1 MATKKEKPIQR
12 PANVRNARLR
22 RVLVRAPAAF
32 LAAALALGLGWAVV
46 SLPEPATGLTG
57 RVDAEMQNSGV
68 SHPVT
73 AVLLNFRGYD
83 TLLEIGVLLLA
94 LLCVW
99 SLRLSPARRSA
110 EVTRTPVLGYLVR
123 LLVPIILV
131 VTVYLLWAGSKQ
143 PGGAF
148 QAGAV
153 LAAAGELLL
162 LAGFVRGH
170 FRRAWLLRM
179 ALAGGFGVFLAV
191 AGGVVLLGNELLEY
205 PDGLAY
211 PLILLIE
218 GALTVS
224 IGFTLAALFFGSPP
238 EAVSRQEAEDGT

>member
-1 MATKKEKPIQR
+1 MHR
-12 PANVRNARLR
+12 PADARLR
-22 RVLVRAPAAF
+22 RALIRAPAAI
-32 LAAALALGLGWAVV
+32 LAAALALGLGWAVL

-57 RVDAEMQNSGV
+57 RVNDELANSGV

-94 LLCVW
+94 LVGVW
-99 SLRLSPARRSA
+99 SLRLSPAQRDPEA
-110 EVTRTPVLGYLVR
+110 ARTPVLGYLVR
-123 LLVPIILV
+123 LLVPGILI

-162 LAGFVRGH
+162 LAGFVRGY
-170 FRRAWLLRM
+170 FRRAWVLRLT
-179 ALAGGFGVFLAV
+179 LAIGFGTFLAV
-191 AGGVVLLGNELLEY
+191 AGGVMLLGNDLLQY
-205 PDGLAY
+205 PEGFAY

-238 EAVSRQEAEDGT
+238 EAVGEEER

>member
-1 MATKKEKPIQR
+1 MQR
-12 PANVRNARLR
+12 PANTRFHRAL
-22 RVLVRAPAAF
+22 LRAPVA
-32 LAAALALGLGWAVV
+32 LLVSVLALGLGWAVL

-57 RVDAEMQNSGV
+57 RVNSEMANSGV

-73 AVLLNFRGYD
+73 AVLLNFRVYD

-94 LLCVW
+94 LVGVW
-99 SLRLSPARRSA
+99 SLSLAPARRSPQA
-110 EVTRTPVLGYLVR
+110 VRTPVLGYLVR
-123 LLVPIILV
+123 LLVPLVIV

-162 LAGFVRGH
+162 LAGFVRGY
-170 FRRAWLLRM
+170 FRRAWILRL

-191 AGGVVLLGNELLEY
+191 AVTVVLFGNDLLEY
-205 PDGLAY
+205 PQGLAY
-211 PLILLIE
+211 ALILLIE

-238 EAVSRQEAEDGT
+238 EAMTADVAEDET

>member
-1 MATKKEKPIQR
+1 MQR
-12 PANVRNARLR
+12 PANASANASNTRLR
-22 RVLVRAPAAF
+22 RVLLRAPTTI
-32 LAAALALGLGWAVV
+32 LAGALALGLGWAVL

-57 RVDAEMQNSGV
+57 RVDAQMANSGI

-99 SLRLSPARRSA
+99 SLNLVPAWRSA
-110 EVTRTPVLGYLVR
+110 EAARTPVLGYLVR
-123 LLVPIILV
+123 LLVPLIIV

-162 LAGFVRGH
+162 LAGFVRGY
-170 FRRAWLLRM
+170 FRRAWVLR
-179 ALAGGFGVFLAV
+179 LSLGIGFGVFLAV
-191 AGGVVLLGNELLEY
+191 AGGVVLLGNDLLEY
-205 PDGLAY
+205 PRGLAY
-211 PLILLIE
+211 ALILLIE

-238 EAVSRQEAEDGT
+238 GAMAADAAEDEE

>member
-1 MATKKEKPIQR
+1 MQR
-12 PANVRNARLR
+12 PANVRWR
-22 RVLVRAPAAF
+22 RVPVRVAAA
-32 LAAALALGLGWAVV
+32 LSSVALALALGWSVL

-57 RVDAEMQNSGV
+57 LVDAGMPNSGV
-68 SHPVT
+68 DHPVT

-94 LLCVW
+94 LLSVW
-99 SLRLSPARRSA
+99 SLRLPPARRDA
-110 EVTRTPVLGYLVR
+110 EAARTPVLRFMVR
-123 LLVPIILV
+123 LLVPGILV

-162 LAGFVRGH
+162 LAGFVRGWPH
-170 FRRAWLLRM
+170 RAWSLR
-179 ALAGGFGVFLAV
+179 LVLGIGFGVFLAV
-191 AGGVVLLGNELLEY
+191 AGGLVLLGNDLLEY
-205 PDGLAY
+205 PRSQAY

-238 EAVSRQEAEDGT
+238 EAAAEEAPEGEG

>member
-1 MATKKEKPIQR
+1 MQR
-12 PANVRNARLR
+12 PADARWLSA
-22 RVLVRAPAAF
+22 LVRAPAAL
-32 LAAALALGLGWAVV
+32 LALALALGLGWAVL
-46 SLPEPATGLTG
+46 SLPEATGLTD
-57 RVDAEMQNSGV
+57 RVAAQMENSGV

-94 LLCVW
+94 LVGVW
-99 SLRLSPARRSA
+99 SLRLPPARRDA
-110 EVTRTPVLGYLVR
+110 EAARSPVLGYLVR
-123 LLVPIILV
+123 LLVPGILI

-162 LAGFVRGH
+162 LAGFVRGY
-170 FRRAWLLRM
+170 FPRAWALRL
-179 ALAGGFGVFLAV
+179 ALGVGFGVFLAV
-191 AGGVVLLGNELLEY
+191 AGGVVLLGNDLLQY
-205 PDGLAY
+205 PEGLAY

-238 EAVSRQEAEDGT
+238 EAVAAQASEDEA

>member
-1 MATKKEKPIQR
+1 MQR
-12 PANVRNARLR
+12 PANIRWRY
-22 RVLVRAPAAF
+22 VLLRAPAAL
-32 LAAALALGLGWAVV
+32 LAGVLALGLGWAVL
-46 SLPEPATGLTG
+46 SLPEPATGLTS
-57 RVDAEMQNSGV
+57 RVDDQMANSGV

-110 EVTRTPVLGYLVR
+110 RAARTPVLGYLVR
-123 LLVPIILV
+123 LLVPLIIL

-162 LAGFVRGH
+162 LAGFVRGY
-170 FRRAWLLRM
+170 FRRPWILR
-179 ALAGGFGVFLAV
+179 LTLGIGFGVFLAV
-191 AGGVVLLGNELLEY
+191 AGGVALLGNDLLEY
-205 PDGLAY
+205 PRGLAY
-211 PLILLIE
+211 ALILLIE
-218 GALTVS
+218 GALTIS

-238 EAVSRQEAEDGT
+238 EAISEEEA

>member
-1 MATKKEKPIQR
+1 MQR
-12 PANVRNARLR
+12 PADARSVRLR
-22 RVLVRAPAAF
+22 RAILRAPAAL
-32 LAAALALGLGWAVV
+32 LAALLALGLGWAVL

-57 RVDAEMQNSGV
+57 RVDAQMANSGV

-99 SLRLSPARRSA
+99 SLRLSPARREA
-110 EVTRTPVLGYLVR
+110 EAARTPVLGHLVR
-123 LLVPIILV
+123 LLVPGILI

-162 LAGFVRGH
+162 LAGFVRGY
-170 FRRAWLLRM
+170 FRRPWLLRLSLG
-179 ALAGGFGVFLAV
+179 AGFGVFLAV
-191 AGGVVLLGNELLEY
+191 TGGVMLLGNDLLEY
-205 PDGLAY
+205 PQGSAY
-211 PLILLIE
+211 ALILLIE

-238 EAVSRQEAEDGT
+238 EAVLEDEG

>member
-1 MATKKEKPIQR
+1 MQR
-12 PANVRNARLR
+12 PANTRLR
-22 RVLVRAPAAF
+22 RVLVRAPAAL
-32 LAAALALGLGWAVV
+32 LATALALILGWVV
-46 SLPEPATGLTG
+46 LSLPEPATGLTG
-57 RVDAEMQNSGV
+57 RVDAALPNSGV

-99 SLRLSPARRSA
+99 SLRLSPARRDPEA
-110 EVTRTPVLGYLVR
+110 ARTPVLGYLVR
-123 LLVPIILV
+123 LLVPVVLV

-162 LAGFVRGH
+162 LAGFVRGY
-170 FRRAWLLRM
+170 FRRAWPLRL

-191 AGGVVLLGNELLEY
+191 AGGVLLFGNDLLEY
-205 PDGLAY
+205 PEGSAY
-211 PLILLIE
+211 GLILLIE

-238 EAVSRQEAEDGT
+238 EAVPEQRAEDEA